1 MGKNSN
7 ISDEDILK
15 EETQPG
21 VVVYRSNVP
30 KGAGVFDMDI
40 APGIKEVTIKY
51 DLLMLGCEKSFPD
64 VEKLII
70 GEDVVSI
77 EILNTLFP
85 NVRWVLSMN
94 YEFETGSYLVYN
106 HVGFKT
112 LLNAFCRGAD
122 ETIDLGDIDSID
134 NFAFKGCESLNII
147 GGEDIKDWQAIEQD
161 AFSESALKN
170 QPFKNGIK
178 KAGHIIVD
186 IDYTADEIDIPD
198 DRLKKIV
205 FSSDIDFTK
214 IKKLI
219 IHRPETVEQINY
231 QYGCPDTLVLNTDL
245 LMHEQDVAGV
255 AHFCTSKTY
264 IRSLKTIESHIP
276 QYKTVDGV
284 LYNKDM
290 SALLVCPRGKNGNIT
305 ISEGVTKIKE
315 FAFANSK
322 VEEVSFPD
330 TLKKIEKHAFYECSR
345 LKSVDFGNGIEEVG
359 GVNVFAFSSIAK
371 LEIPPQVKAIGDGAF
386 YYCNKLKEVKFN
398 EGLQEIGNDA
408 FSRCDLIKNLDFP
421 ETLRYIGNRAF
432 HPGLLRTEDIVV
444 NLKSIPCNFI
454 AAFVKEERS
463 PGTICINVHMN
474 NAADVFDFVIPE
486 YMSHY
491 GFLTTDTAFDML
503 PDKKAAETLNEAYV
517 FAIST
522 TSRSIAAFKAYR
534 KTRDEKIKKEI
545 QENYLLTALSIIAF
559 MNEDDFM
566 DFLKLVEVRYNKR
579 ILNRLQKKGWL
590 PSVSYILQ
598 NAKETEK
605 EDFTLS

>member
-30 KGAGVFDMDI
+30 EGAGVFDMDI

-106 HVGFKT
+106 HFGFKT
-112 LLNAFCRGAD
+112 LLNVFCRGAD

-161 AFSESALKN
+161 AFSESALKS
-170 QPFKNGIK
+170 QPFQNGIK

-231 QYGCPDTLVLNTDL
+231 QCGFPDTLVLNVGLDAFVC
-245 LMHEQDVAGV
+245 EIAREKIQDININL
-255 AHFCTSKTY
+255 T
-264 IRSLKTIESHIP
+264 TIPKGLGRAIIHPGSM
-276 QYKTVDGV
+276 QT
-284 LYNKDM
+284 
-290 SALLVCPRGKNGNIT
+290 PR
-305 ISEGVTKIKE
+305 
-315 FAFANSK
+315 
-322 VEEVSFPD
+322 
-330 TLKKIEKHAFYECSR
+330 C
-345 LKSVDFGNGIEEVG
+345 
-359 GVNVFAFSSIAK
+359 VNVH
-371 LEIPPQVKAIGDGAF
+371 VH
-386 YYCNKLKEVKFN
+386 NKN
-398 EGLQEIGNDA
+398 E
-408 FSRCDLIKNLDFP
+408 
-421 ETLRYIGNRAF
+421 T
-432 HPGLLRTEDIVV
+432 
-444 NLKSIPCNFI
+444 
-454 AAFVKEERS
+454 
-463 PGTICINVHMN
+463 
-474 NAADVFDFVIPE
+474 FDFVIPDCVSATTNGYSEIVTGFNLMASDPE
-486 YMSHY
+486 YFKKFHH
-491 GFLTTDTAFDML
+491 LKWLNTAFMY
-503 PDKKAAETLNEAYV
+503 AANSRFKYVCAYKTYKRTKNELAKEYLIDYQKMAADAIALELAEKDFVDFLRLEFINLGYDEDIVKCLEEQNWNVALAYMLNE
-517 FAIST
+517 
-522 TSRSIAAFKAYR
+522 
-534 KTRDEKIKKEI
+534 
-545 QENYLLTALSIIAF
+545 
-559 MNEDDFM
+559 
-566 DFLKLVEVRYNKR
+566 
-579 ILNRLQKKGWL
+579 
-590 PSVSYILQ
+590 
-598 NAKETEK
+598 EK
-605 EDFTLS
+605 EKDSTGNTFVI

>member
-30 KGAGVFDMDI
+30 EGAGVFDMDI

-106 HVGFKT
+106 HFGFKT
-112 LLNAFCRGAD
+112 LLNVFCRGAD

-161 AFSESALKN
+161 AFSESALKS
-170 QPFKNGIK
+170 QPFQNGIK
-178 KAGHIIVD
+178 KA
-186 IDYTADEIDIPD
+186 
-198 DRLKKIV
+198 
-205 FSSDIDFTK
+205 
-214 IKKLI
+214 
-219 IHRPETVEQINY
+219 
-231 QYGCPDTLVLNTDL
+231 
-245 LMHEQDVAGV
+245 
-255 AHFCTSKTY
+255 Y
-264 IRSLKTIESHIP
+264 I
-276 QYKTVDGV
+276 
-284 LYNKDM
+284 
-290 SALLVCPRGKNGNIT
+290 
-305 ISEGVTKIKE
+305 
-315 FAFANSK
+315 
-322 VEEVSFPD
+322 
-330 TLKKIEKHAFYECSR
+330 
-345 LKSVDFGNGIEEVG
+345 
-359 GVNVFAFSSIAK
+359 
-371 LEIPPQVKAIGDGAF
+371 
-386 YYCNKLKEVKFN
+386 
-398 EGLQEIGNDA
+398 
-408 FSRCDLIKNLDFP
+408 
-421 ETLRYIGNRAF
+421 
-432 HPGLLRTEDIVV
+432 
-444 NLKSIPCNFI
+444 
-454 AAFVKEERS
+454 
-463 PGTICINVHMN
+463 
-474 NAADVFDFVIPE
+474 
-486 YMSHY
+486 
-491 GFLTTDTAFDML
+491 
-503 PDKKAAETLNEAYV
+503 

-522 TSRSIAAFKAYR
+522 TSRSIAAFKVYK
-534 KTRDEKIKKEI
+534 KTKDEKIKKEI

-559 MNEDDFM
+559 MDEDDFI
-566 DFLKLVEVRYNKR
+566 DFLKLVEVRCNKR

>member
-106 HVGFKT
+106 HFGFKT

-161 AFSESALKN
+161 AFSESALKS

-205 FSSDIDFTK
+205 FSSDIDFR
-214 IKKLI
+214 IASG
-219 IHRPETVEQINY
+219 N
-231 QYGCPDTLVLNTDL
+231 
-245 LMHEQDVAGV
+245 
-255 AHFCTSKTY
+255 
-264 IRSLKTIESHIP
+264 P
-276 QYKTVDGV
+276 Q
-284 LYNKDM
+284 
-290 SALLVCPRGKNGNIT
+290 
-305 ISEGVTKIKE
+305 
-315 FAFANSK
+315 
-322 VEEVSFPD
+322 
-330 TLKKIEKHAFYECSR
+330 
-345 LKSVDFGNGIEEVG
+345 
-359 GVNVFAFSSIAK
+359 
-371 LEIPPQVKAIGDGAF
+371 
-386 YYCNKLKEVKFN
+386 
-398 EGLQEIGNDA
+398 
-408 FSRCDLIKNLDFP
+408 
-421 ETLRYIGNRAF
+421 
-432 HPGLLRTEDIVV
+432 
-444 NLKSIPCNFI
+444 
-454 AAFVKEERS
+454 
-463 PGTICINVHMN
+463 
-474 NAADVFDFVIPE
+474 
-486 YMSHY
+486 
-491 GFLTTDTAFDML
+491 
-503 PDKKAAETLNEAYV
+503 
-517 FAIST
+517 
-522 TSRSIAAFKAYR
+522 
-534 KTRDEKIKKEI
+534 
-545 QENYLLTALSIIAF
+545 
-559 MNEDDFM
+559 
-566 DFLKLVEVRYNKR
+566 
-579 ILNRLQKKGWL
+579 
-590 PSVSYILQ
+590 
-598 NAKETEK
+598 
-605 EDFTLS
+605 